1 MNKYHYGNQLLFT
14 EEKKVLMNEQ
24 EGGGKIH
31 VKSNYDY
38 IIWKNKY
45 GPYHIW
51 KEIVLGWGTKKDHM
65 REAQVEMEVL
75 RT

>member
-45 GPYHIW
+45 GPYHI
-51 KEIVLGWGTKKDHM
+51 
-65 REAQVEMEVL
+65 
-75 RT
+75 